1 VLNWLRLPEWAMV
14 TLALPLNKA
23 AAHVLQELLAKFVMI
38 YELGS
43 KAQGKISGKVQQL
56 LLISQTN

>member
-1 VLNWLRLPEWAMV
+1 MV
-14 TLALPLNKA
+14 TLGLSLNNS
-23 AAHVLQELLAKFVMI
+23 AAHVLQELLVKFVMI

-56 LLISQTN
+56 LLISQTH